1 MGLKSLA
8 QTRPTAKCRL
18 ASTLGLED
26 THSRRPKYK
35 AKHLLQVAKKERI
48 RLPSPRECC
57 IFIQSNGI
65 ARHTPMT
72 ERTIGDPL
80 IAREQE
86 PLPFG
91 GNELSGKKRRVQGGV
106 ASTDAL
112 VSSHTG
118 DNSDLFPQIL
128 DLFVQPGARIADV
141 TFGTGVFW
149 RKVDISKYEFLPSDL
164 KTGVD
169 ARALPYDEDF
179 LDAFVLDPPYMEGL
193 YRDTTAKLA
202 GGGTHDAFRQ
212 YYSNG
217 QVTTDSKLKYHDK
230 VVDMYMSIGLEA
242 QRTLRDGG
250 IFIVKCQDEVSAN
263 RQKLTHVELIYG
275 YERLGFYCKDLFVF
289 TRSNKPTVSRLIK
302 QEHARKNHSYFL
314 VFVLTKNR
322 KLPYSNFRP
331 LLSSYVVK

>member
-1 MGLKSLA
+1 
-8 QTRPTAKCRL
+8 
-18 ASTLGLED
+18 
-26 THSRRPKYK
+26 
-35 AKHLLQVAKKERI
+35 
-48 RLPSPRECC
+48 
-57 IFIQSNGI
+57 
-65 ARHTPMT
+65 MT
-72 ERTIGDPL
+72 ERSISEPL
-80 IAREQE
+80 LAREQQ
-86 PLPFG
+86 PLLFG
-91 GNELSGKKRRVQGGV
+91 DDQPTGKKRRIQGGV
-106 ASTDAL
+106 ATTEA
-112 VSSHTG
+112 VMSSHTG

-128 DLFVQPGARIADV
+128 ELFVAKGARIADV

-149 RKVDISKYEFLPSDL
+149 KKVETSRYDFRPSDL

-169 ARALPYDEDF
+169 ARALPYSDDF

-193 YRDTTAKLA
+193 YRDSTSKLA

-217 QVTTDSKLKYHDK
+217 QATTDTELKYHDK
-230 VVDMYMSIGLEA
+230 VIGMYMSIGVEA
-242 QRTLRDGG
+242 RRTLRDGG

-289 TRSNKPTVSRLIK
+289 TRNNKPAIARLIK

-314 VFVLTKNR
+314 VFVLKKSK

-331 LLSSYVVK
+331 LLSSYAVR

>member
-1 MGLKSLA
+1 
-8 QTRPTAKCRL
+8 
-18 ASTLGLED
+18 
-26 THSRRPKYK
+26 
-35 AKHLLQVAKKERI
+35 
-48 RLPSPRECC
+48 
-57 IFIQSNGI
+57 
-65 ARHTPMT
+65 MT
-72 ERTIGDPL
+72 DRAVGEPL

-91 GNELSGKKRRVQGGV
+91 EEEFIGKKRRVQGGV
-106 ASTDAL
+106 ASTEA
-112 VSSHTG
+112 VMSSHTG

-128 DLFVQPGARIADV
+128 DLFVEPGSGVADV

-149 RKVDISKYEFLPSDL
+149 RKVDTSKYDFLPSDL

-169 ARALPYDEDF
+169 ARALPYGDDF

-193 YRDTTAKLA
+193 YRDTTSKLA

-217 QVTTDSKLKYHDK
+217 QATTDSKLKYHDK

-242 QRTLRDGG
+242 HRTLRDGG
-250 IFIVKCQDEVSAN
+250 TFIVKCQDEVSAN

-275 YERLGFYCKDLFVF
+275 YERLGFYCKDLFVL
-289 TRSNKPTVSRLIK
+289 TRSNKPAVARLIK

-314 VFVLTKNR
+314 VFVLKKSK

-331 LLSSYVVK
+331 LLASYKIK